1 MENQDA
7 NQTKYDNSKATHVLN
22 QVLVHLFNDILKVEE
37 RTLAQGPYSELTV
50 TDMHT
55 IEAIGFSQSR
65 NMTSIAK
72 DLSITVGTLTI
83 AINHLVKK
91 GYVQRFRG
99 TKDRRVVL
107 VSLTHVGKD
116 AFRHHMAF
124 HDRMVKNIIAKL
136 DISELDILISSLQKV
151 EDFFLHEKE
160 MLEKNKADV

>member
-7 NQTKYDNSKATHVLN
+7 TLTNHDNSKATQVLN

-55 IEAIGFSQSR
+55 IEAIGQTQSR

-107 VSLTHVGKD
+107 VSLTQLGKD

-124 HDRMVKNIIAKL
+124 HDRMVKEIISQL
-136 DISELDILISSLQKV
+136 DITELDMLVSSLQKV
-151 EDFFLHEKE
+151 ELFFKNEKKKLVKDKE
-160 MLEKNKADV
+160 DV

>member
-7 NQTKYDNSKATHVLN
+7 IQTTQDNSKATQVLN

-107 VSLTHVGKD
+107 VSLTQSGKD
-116 AFRHHMAF
+116 AFRHHMTF
-124 HDRMVKNIIAKL
+124 HDRMVKDIIEKL
-136 DISELDILISSLQKV
+136 DVNELDVLVSSLQKV
-151 EDFFLHEKE
+151 EKFFAHEKK
-160 MLEKNKADV
+160 MLEKDK

>member
-1 MENQDA
+1 MEIQDA
-7 NQTKYDNSKATHVLN
+7 TLTNHDNSKATQVLN

-55 IEAIGFSQSR
+55 IEAIGQTQSR

-107 VSLTHVGKD
+107 VSLTQFGKD

-124 HDRMVKNIIAKL
+124 HDRMVKEIISQL
-136 DISELDILISSLQKV
+136 DVTELDILVSSLQKV
-151 EDFFLHEKE
+151 ELFFKNEKKKLVKDKE
-160 MLEKNKADV
+160 DV

>member
-7 NQTKYDNSKATHVLN
+7 TLTNHDNSKATQVLN

-55 IEAIGFSQSR
+55 IEAIGQTQSR

-107 VSLTHVGKD
+107 VSLTQLGKD

-124 HDRMVKNIIAKL
+124 HDRMVKEIISQL
-136 DISELDILISSLQKV
+136 DITELDILVSSLQKV
-151 EDFFLHEKE
+151 ELFFKNEKKQLVKDKE
-160 MLEKNKADV
+160 DV